1 MMFYLF
7 IISTLLFSINSKEEE
22 SDRYCKRLE
31 YRETFDSKMTHYILD
46 SRNNYETIKGL
57 EKSEVYRN
65 SSSYSYGWI
74 DHLKNPRIDLIK
86 FLPPAD
92 DLGYRDM
99 TKYDYINL
107 NIYSKTNT
115 GSQFVLLIYC
125 QKRKP
130 DLISSS
136 KVSYKRYT
144 IKINFSGW
152 KEFNIPISSFSDG
165 YFADLKRVSG
175 FYLSAKGWSCIPNK
189 DNEIYINTIYFTKSV
204 TIFNMKE
211 SQILDKNYET
221 ILKRFKYTFLN
232 SNKLN
237 DKNQNVVK
245 RLKSMVKTASKTRS
259 SMKRDGLPFISPME
273 RSADMNSIYTKIKQ
287 MATGYAIEGGELY
300 KNKEFLND
308 IVYALDYMHEHYY
321 TKRKQKI
328 FTGFDNWWNWDI
340 GIPQALVQILVF
352 IKDELTTEQ
361 INKYLSPLNQYIPL
375 PKMTMA
381 NRADIAYSCIIAG
394 ALQKDYKRIA
404 KSVQMLRECFNYV
417 EKGDGFYQ
425 DGSFIQHTVYGYIGG
440 YGSALINAF
449 SRISYSLEFTCF
461 RLDSEMIESQFN
473 WLYFNFIPFLYKGA
487 FFDLVRGRGV
497 SRNIKGQST
506 GLATINSIFFSLKY
520 IKNEKSLNYLK
531 NYLKD
536 LYLNNKNFYDSSL
549 SVGAL
554 SILDELMLEDIPLVN
569 INYNFARVYP
579 KTDKAIAQVN
589 GVGIGISLSST
600 RQGKYESINQ
610 ENMKGW
616 YQGDGMTYVY
626 ISPNDYASLF
636 YQNVNPYRL
645 PGTTVTTSPREPSSL
660 SGQKALAKFDFVG
673 GTFNEQSMVA
683 AMALNG
689 SSPGANFT
697 SSLIGYKAYFFS
709 ENILVCT
716 GVNISC
722 NDNYNVE
729 TIIENRKINGKFY
742 FGDKEITDKSGKI
755 TSSYI
760 YIENYGGIY
769 IPDYKNA
776 RFNLTDKGFLEIYL
790 EHGKKIKN
798 HSYKYYILPKIEK
811 SNFENLV
818 KDVEIVYNNDKLS
831 AVVFKSKKIV
841 ELVFWQKGNFN
852 NLVVDNPCTILI
864 NNKPELYISDPT
876 QKIGKINLSLEAKT
890 KTANL
895 KDGNS
900 VRLFSSSNDIK
911 SSWLENLF
919 KHNK

>member
-1 MMFYLF
+1 
-7 IISTLLFSINSKEEE
+7 
-22 SDRYCKRLE
+22 
-31 YRETFDSKMTHYILD
+31 
-46 SRNNYETIKGL
+46 
-57 EKSEVYRN
+57 
-65 SSSYSYGWI
+65 
-74 DHLKNPRIDLIK
+74 
-86 FLPPAD
+86 
-92 DLGYRDM
+92 
-99 TKYDYINL
+99 
-107 NIYSKTNT
+107 
-115 GSQFVLLIYC
+115 
-125 QKRKP
+125 
-130 DLISSS
+130 
-136 KVSYKRYT
+136 
-144 IKINFSGW
+144 
-152 KEFNIPISSFSDG
+152 
-165 YFADLKRVSG
+165 
-175 FYLSAKGWSCIPNK
+175 
-189 DNEIYINTIYFTKSV
+189 
-204 TIFNMKE
+204 
-211 SQILDKNYET
+211 
-221 ILKRFKYTFLN
+221 
-232 SNKLN
+232 
-237 DKNQNVVK
+237 
-245 RLKSMVKTASKTRS
+245 
-259 SMKRDGLPFISPME
+259 
-273 RSADMNSIYTKIKQ
+273 
-287 MATGYAIEGGELY
+287 
-300 KNKEFLND
+300 
-308 IVYALDYMHEHYY
+308 
-321 TKRKQKI
+321 
-328 FTGFDNWWNWDI
+328 
-340 GIPQALVQILVF
+340 
-352 IKDELTTEQ
+352 
-361 INKYLSPLNQYIPL
+361 
-375 PKMTMA
+375 
-381 NRADIAYSCIIAG
+381 
-394 ALQKDYKRIA
+394 
-404 KSVQMLRECFNYV
+404 MLRECFKYV
-417 EKGDGFYQ
+417 EKGDGFYK
-425 DGSFIQHTVYGYIGG
+425 DGSFIQHTVYAYIGG

-449 SRISYSLEFTCF
+449 SRISYSLEYTCF

-473 WLYFNFIPFLYKGA
+473 WIYFNFIPFLYKGA

-497 SRNIKGQST
+497 SSSAKGEST
-506 GLATINSIFFSLKY
+506 GLATINSFFFALKY
-520 IKNEKSLNYLK
+520 IQKEKSLNYLK
-531 NYLKD
+531 KYLKD

-549 SVGAL
+549 SVGVL
-554 SILDELMLEDIPLVN
+554 GILDELMLEDIPLVN

-636 YQNVNPYRL
+636 YHNANPYRL
-645 PGTTVTTSPREPSSL
+645 PGTTVTTAPREPSSL

-831 AVVFKSKKIV
+831 VVVFKSKKIV

-864 NNKPELYISDPT
+864 NNKPELYITDPT
-876 QKIGKINLSLEAKT
+876 QKIGKINVSLEEKT

-895 KDGNS
+895 KDGDP
-900 VRLFSSSNDIK
+900 VRLFSSNNDIK
-911 SSWLENLF
+911 SSWLENIF

>member
-1 MMFYLF
+1 MKFYLF
-7 IISTLLFSINSKEEE
+7 IISTLLLSINSKEEE
-22 SDRYCKRLE
+22 LDRNCKILE
-31 YRETFDSKMTHYILD
+31 FYETFDPKMTYYILD
-46 SRNNYETIKGL
+46 SMENYEEIKGL
-57 EKSEVYRN
+57 QKNEMYRN

-74 DHLKNPRIDLIK
+74 NHVKNPRIDLK
-86 FLPPAD
+86 NYLPPAD
-92 DLGYRDM
+92 DYGYRDM
-99 TKYDYINL
+99 TKYDYLIL
-107 NIYSKTNT
+107 NIYSKNNT
-115 GSQFVLLIYC
+115 GSKFVLLIYC

-136 KVSYKRYT
+136 KIAYKRYT
-144 IKINFSGW
+144 IKIDFSGW
-152 KEFNIPISSFSDG
+152 KEFKIPIKNFHDG

-175 FYLSAKGWSCIPNK
+175 FSLSTKGWSCTPNN
-189 DNEIYINTIYFTKSV
+189 DNELYINNIYFTKSI

-211 SQILDKNYET
+211 SQILDKNYKT

-232 SNKLN
+232 NNKLN

-245 RLKSMVKTASKTRS
+245 RLKSMIKTATKTRK
-259 SMKRDGLPFISPME
+259 SMKRDGLPFNSPME
-273 RSADMNSIYTKIKQ
+273 CSANMNSIYTKIKQ

-300 KNKEFLND
+300 KNKELLND
-308 IVYALDYMHEHYY
+308 IVYALDYMHENYY

-328 FTGFDNWWNWDI
+328 FTGLDNWWHWDI

-394 ALQKDYKRIA
+394 ALQKDYKRIV
-404 KSVQMLRECFNYV
+404 KSVKMLRECFNYV

-425 DGSFIQHTVYGYIGG
+425 DGSFIQHTVYAYIGG
-440 YGSALINAF
+440 YGSAFIKAF

-461 RLDSEMIESQFN
+461 RLNSEMIENQFN
-473 WLYFNFIPFLYKGA
+473 WIHFYFIPFLYKGA

-497 SRNIKGQST
+497 SRKIKGLST
-506 GLATINSIFFSLKY
+506 GLATINSIFFALKY

-531 NYLKD
+531 KYLKD
-536 LYLNNKNFYDSSL
+536 LYLNNKEYYDNSL
-549 SVGAL
+549 SIGVL
-554 SILDELMLEDIPLVN
+554 SILDELMLEDIPSVN
-569 INYNFARVYP
+569 INYNFAKVYP

-626 ISPNDYASLF
+626 IYPDDYASLF

-645 PGTTVTTSPREPSSL
+645 PGTTVTTAPREPSSL
-660 SGQKALAKFDFVG
+660 SGKRALAKFDFVG
-673 GTFNEQSMVA
+673 GTSNGQSMVA

-689 SSPGANFT
+689 SNPGANFT

-722 NDNYNVE
+722 DDNYNVE

-742 FGDKEITDKSGKI
+742 FGDEEITDKSGKI

-776 RFNLTDKGFLEIYL
+776 RFNLTDNGFLEIYL
-790 EHGKKIKN
+790 DHGKKIKN

-818 KDVEIVYNNDKLS
+818 KDVEIIYNTDQLS

-852 NLVVDNPCTILI
+852 NLAVDNPCTILI

-876 QKIGKINLSLEAKT
+876 QKIEKINVSLEGKAKA
-890 KTANL
+890 ANL
-895 KDGNS
+895 KDGNP
-900 VRLFSSSNDIK
+900 VKLFSTSNDIK

-919 KHNK
+919 KDNK